1 MALCR
6 LFFFVGEPIL
16 LGGRLLL
23 LLLNGSFYLS
33 LGNGFVGLILF
44 LVYVGGTIVLF
55 TYCLILSPLQFFSK
69 QKKYYRLIVIVVGIS
84 YFINTYM
91 GVYELLPEWSF
102 GDNWDDFICSNIKSG
117 GIGRFLARFL
127 ACGVLVIIGMI
138 LFVVILRVVEL
149 VDFSRGS

>member
-91 GVYELLPEWSF
+91 GVYEF
-102 GDNWDDFICSNIKSG
+102 Y
-117 GIGRFLARFL
+117 FLS
-127 ACGVLVIIGMI
+127 GVLVIIGMT

-149 VDFSRGS
+149 VDFSRGSLRVEYDVYLRLLCC

>member
-91 GVYELLPEWSF
+91 GVYEF
-102 GDNWDDFICSNIKSG
+102 Y
-117 GIGRFLARFL
+117 FLS
-127 ACGVLVIIGMI
+127 GVLVIIGMI

-149 VDFSRGS
+149 VDFSRGSLRVEYDVYLRLLCC

>member
-55 TYCLILSPLQFFSK
+55 TYCLMLSPLQFFSK

-91 GVYELLPEWSF
+91 GVYEF
-102 GDNWDDFICSNIKSG
+102 Y
-117 GIGRFLARFL
+117 FLS
-127 ACGVLVIIGMI
+127 GVLVIIGMI

-149 VDFSRGS
+149 VDFSRGSLRVEYDVYLRLLCC